1 MSSFKAYFKKEWL
14 EGIRTHKFLILLVG
28 IFFFSIS
35 DPVMM
40 KLLPSLLKGKFDG
53 LDLNAIADLSQKG
66 AMMSHM
72 KSLYQITTF
81 VIAIALMGIVA
92 GEKADK
98 TLTIPVSMGCQPG
111 GVILAKWFVY
121 SVLLSSAVIIGVA
134 FAYFYAGLL
143 FAYDFASL
151 ASVLKAGA
159 LYGLYYS
166 FLVSLL
172 ILLSTMFSKPFITGI
187 STLLAAYGMSGLGA
201 FLPKLARY
209 LPTQLLTEAKGFNLL
224 PSADLT
230 VSMIWTCGM
239 IIIFLTLAALR
250 LKSEE
255 LV

>member
-1 MSSFKAYFKKEWL
+1 MSSLKAYIKKEWM
-14 EGIRTHKFLILLVG
+14 EGIRTHKFLILLIG

-35 DPVMM
+35 DPVMI
-40 KLLPSLLKGKFDG
+40 KLLPSLLKDTFDG
-53 LDLNAIADLSQKG
+53 LDLSAIADLSQKG

-111 GVILAKWFVY
+111 GVILAKWLVY
-121 SVLLSSAVIIGVA
+121 SMLLSSAAIIGVA

-172 ILLSTMFSKPFITGI
+172 ILLSTVFSKPFVTGI
-187 STLLAAYGMSGLGA
+187 ATLLAAYGMSGLGA
-201 FLPKLARY
+201 FFPKLAHY
-209 LPTQLLTEAKGFNLL
+209 MPTHLLTEAKGFNLL
-224 PSADLT
+224 PSGDLI
-230 VSMIWTCGM
+230 VSMIWTWGM

-250 LKSEE
+250 LKSQE

>member
-14 EGIRTHKFLILLVG
+14 EGIRTHKFLILLIG

-111 GVILAKWFVY
+111 GVILAKWLVY
-121 SVLLSSAVIIGVA
+121 SLLLSSATIVGVV
-134 FAYFYAGLL
+134 FAYLYAGLL

-151 ASVLKAGA
+151 ASALKAGA

-172 ILLSTMFSKPFITGI
+172 ILLSTLFSKPFVTGI
-187 STLLAAYGMSGLGA
+187 LTLLAAYGMSGLGVS
-201 FLPKLARY
+201 LPKLVRY
-209 LPTQLLTEAKGFNLL
+209 LPTHLLTEAKGFNLL
-224 PSADLT
+224 PSADLI
-230 VSMIWTCGM
+230 VSIIWTWGIM
-239 IIIFLTLAALR
+239 VIFLTLAALR